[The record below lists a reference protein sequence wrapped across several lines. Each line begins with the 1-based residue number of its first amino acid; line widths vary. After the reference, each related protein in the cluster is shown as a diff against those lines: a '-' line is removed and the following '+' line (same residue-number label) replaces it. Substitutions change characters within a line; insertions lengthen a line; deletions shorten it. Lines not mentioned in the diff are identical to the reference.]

1 MLPLNKHIIQITI
14 LDDSRRE
21 RCEAQCGVDWS
32 SAEVMAS
39 ANRQIEERFGDGV
52 KLGYLDLS
60 QLTTDHDHHAS
71 GLTRVSGSENL
82 PLPLLIIDGVP
93 RIAGQFDI
101 RLLLEA
107 IDTEVEI
114 KHEQ

>member
-1 MLPLNKHIIQITI
+1 
-14 LDDSRRE
+14 
-21 RCEAQCGVDWS
+21 
-32 SAEVMAS
+32 MAS
-39 ANRQIEERFGDGV
+39 AKQQIEERFGDGV
-52 KLGYLDLS
+52 KLEYLDLS
-60 QLTTDHDHHAS
+60 QLTTDHPAS
-71 GLTRVSGSENL
+71 GLTRISGSENL

>member
-14 LDDSRRE
+14 LDDSRCE
-21 RCEAQCGVDWS
+21 KCEAQCGIDWS

-52 KLGYLDLS
+52 KLEYLDLS
-60 QLTTDHDHHAS
+60 QLTADHHAS
-71 GLTRVSGSENL
+71 GLTRVSESENL
-82 PLPLLIIDGVP
+82 PLPLLIIDGVS

-114 KHEQ
+114 RHEQ